1 TSRAVF
7 RALFHVGRLVR
18 FGRRFVMM
26 RSARLS
32 VVAMSVLTLL
42 AVSAPAAA
50 AEDASAPIAVN
61 GQRPAARVP
70 LYPSFLGLQVADLPS
85 TWRAL
90 DHGAVEANPL
100 LENFAGSRPAL
111 LTVKAAGSV
120 GVIAASEALSKKS
133 RTAAIIFMIGA
144 NSAMTWVVQH
154 KDRNSVV

>member
-1 TSRAVF
+1 
-7 RALFHVGRLVR
+7 
-18 FGRRFVMM
+18 MM

-61 GQRPAARVP
+61 GQRPAALVP
-70 LYPSFLGLQVADLPS
+70 LYASFLALQVADLHS

-100 LENFAGSRPAL
+100 LENFAGSRPVL

-154 KDRNSVV
+154 NYGAVR